1 MMAPLQ
7 KRALY
12 SLLIGL
18 ALTAGLIAVFV
29 IRGDVT
35 EMETDP
41 GFRYIVYAVLI
52 GVPLVYLVLV
62 NLTLRQPTQY
72 DERDK
77 RIMERSV
84 KAQLQA
90 VFVLLAIWAIAL
102 TEVYHDAGQ
111 IPVIYVTLILFSTL
125 IISTLAQSA
134 GILLGYRS
142 MNKNA

>member
-1 MMAPLQ
+1 MAPLQ